1 MTTRSTKRIN
11 GDYHIYVP
19 TMTIHGNLDVIG
31 TTTTI
36 ETTNTAISDA
46 TIVLNQNEVGAGVT
60 AVYSGIEVER
70 GSLTNVG
77 LRWNESLV
85 KWQLTTDGS
94 AWNEIAT
101 GGATISGANTQVQF
115 NDEMN
120 FGGDP
125 DFTWD
130 KNTNT
135 LMVTNISLSGSTIST
150 VATNKD
156 LTLDP
161 NGSGR
166 LIVNAAMKLADQ
178 GSDPVASASNNFVY
192 SKTPAAGGS
201 GVFFVNTTYS
211 DELVSK
217 KKARKFALI
226 F

>member
-1 MTTRSTKRIN
+1 MTIRSTKRIN

-31 TTTTI
+31 ATTTI

-46 TIVLNQNEVGAGVT
+46 TIILNQNESGAGVT
-60 AVYSGIEVER
+60 AVYSGIEIER

-77 LRWNESLV
+77 IRWNENTT
-85 KWQLTTDGS
+85 KWQLTTDGTTYD
-94 AWNEIAT
+94 NVAT
-101 GGATISGANTQVQF
+101 GGATISGSNTQVQF
-115 NDEMN
+115 NDSMS

-135 LMVTNISLSGSTIST
+135 LAITNISLSGSTIST

-161 NGSGR
+161 NGSGQ
-166 LIVNAAMKLADQ
+166 LIVNAAMKLANQ
-178 GSDPVASASNNFVY
+178 GSAPSSSSGNTHIYGA
-192 SKTPAAGGS
+192 TPDNGGS
-201 GVFFVNTTYS
+201 GVFYVNNTDS
-211 DELVSK
+211 GELTSK
-217 KKARKFALI
+217 LKARKLALI